1 MPPLIN
7 SLSLNEFFNGLPVP
21 GSGNATVGNIVGKFG
36 AISPL
41 GKSIQKQYRFFVTFF
56 PNLFLARQR
65 PQIFNEIGPMPLIRS
80 FHIQAISIPQYAF
93 KKETQYYGS
102 APRSF
107 PILQHDGFEVKIDF
121 EEDDKGTI
129 GFFISW
135 LQRLAIEPTYGY
147 HTPPDFVKIPMIAVV
162 TENDIGAP
170 IAAYTLHD
178 AFYLN
183 ASGPD
188 LDYAA
193 NGSVKYSITFNVD
206 IINSFFPQAKIFQK
220 LTGAIAGLF

>member
-7 SLSLNEFFNGLPVP
+7 SLSINEFFNGIPV
-21 GSGNATVGNIVGKFG
+21 GSDNGLGTANALSH
-36 AISPL
+36 ASPM
-41 GKSIQKQYRFFVTFF
+41 GKSIQKTYRFFVTFF
-56 PNLFLARQR
+56 PNYFLSKQR
-65 PQIFNEIGPMPLIRS
+65 PEIFKEIGPMPLIRA
-80 FHIQAISIPQYAF
+80 FHVQAISIPQYAF
-93 KKETQYYGS
+93 KKETQYYGT

-135 LQRLAIEPTYGY
+135 LQRLAIEPTLGY
-147 HTPPDFVKIPMIAVV
+147 YTPPDFVKLPLIGVV
-162 TENDIGAP
+162 TETDDGVP

-178 AFYLN
+178 AFYMN

-188 LDYAA
+188 LDYST

-206 IINSFFPQAKIFQK
+206 LINSFFPQAKIFQWLSTK
-220 LTGAIAGLF
+220 IMG